1 MRCGYLDC
9 KKRPYVEV
17 HMMSKHSWCYLCKE
31 HYELVKI
38 IDKDKEAGF
47 CELTWFER
55 IRARLS
61 F

>member
-1 MRCGYLDC
+1 MRCGYPGC

-38 IDKDKEAGF
+38 IDKDKEVGF
-47 CELTWFER
+47 CKLTWLER
-55 IRARLS
+55 TLARLS